1 MRAPPRTPT
10 LGRTSRGMS
19 AAQGCWLVLILPL
32 AAALAAPAAAQS
44 VDDIVR
50 EHVSDELEKKPKH
63 DDRDKDGD
71 KKPKRDKNSEHKP
84 SKSKPAASSSNER
97 EPEPEPAPRDLGP
110 PLPQRIFG
118 DDWRFDIQVG
128 IGYRGWLP
136 QQYPLVKVQ
145 AGSYYIWNIDVKAK
159 LFKFLSLRRGY
170 YESNALN
177 GPRTDEAA
185 VAAQVG
191 SYVPKAAWLLGVIGF
206 PFFKIWEPIIR
217 YESRAFHTEANP
229 RRPVCVVRP
238 DVADDLSLCTRSR
251 DTLRMTSG
259 FETLV
264 LGVRYDRNKDPSAV
278 LARRDTKFPP
288 ITFGIGLMS
297 YRKPYQVTVNE
308 NTLDDLLF
316 DGRFRGAGLAGG
328 IEIAGGP
335 DRFHVNADVQFGLG
349 EVKLLRG
356 LTLNSLAPEDWLI
369 GYVQG
374 NVTLGYHLPLVRA
387 APTLMLV
394 PQVTAGGASFFFF
407 KPIQKEGEDADAATA
422 NWDFLWSVNAALVL
436 SL

>member
-1 MRAPPRTPT
+1 M
-10 LGRTSRGMS
+10 
-19 AAQGCWLVLILPL
+19 ILPL
-32 AAALAAPAAAQS
+32 LAALAAPAAAQS
-44 VDDIVR
+44 VGDVVR

-63 DDRDKDGD
+63 DDKDDKD
-71 KKPKRDKNSEHKP
+71 KAKPKAKP
-84 SKSKPAASSSNER
+84 KPKPKSKPAASSSSN
-97 EPEPEPAPRDLGP
+97 EPEPEPLPQDLGP
-110 PLPQRIFG
+110 ALPQRIFG
-118 DDWRFDIQVG
+118 TNWRFDIQVG
-128 IGYRGWLP
+128 VGWRGWLP
-136 QQYPLVKVQ
+136 QQYPLVSVQ
-145 AGSYYIWNIDVKAK
+145 AGSYYIWNIDVRAK

-217 YESRAFHTEANP
+217 YESRAFHTEAHP
-229 RRPVCVVRP
+229 KRPVCVVTP
-238 DVADDLSLCTRSR
+238 EVADDLELCARNR

-264 LGVRYDRNKDPSAV
+264 LGVRYDKNKDPSAT
-278 LARRDTKFPP
+278 LAQRDTKFPP
-288 ITFGIGLMS
+288 ITFGVGLMS
-297 YRKPYQVTVNE
+297 YRKPYQVTVNK

-328 IEIAGGP
+328 LEIPGGP
-335 DRFHVNADVQFGLG
+335 DRFHVTADVQLGLG
-349 EVKLLRG
+349 EVKLLQG

-374 NVTLGYHLPLVRA
+374 NVTLGYHLPIVRA

-407 KPIQKEGEDADAATA
+407 KPVQKKGEDADAATA
-422 NWDFLWSVNAALVL
+422 NWDFLWSVNASLVL

>member
-1 MRAPPRTPT
+1 VR
-10 LGRTSRGMS
+10 
-19 AAQGCWLVLILPL
+19 WLVFLLPL
-32 AAALAAPAAAQS
+32 LAASFTAKAFAQS
-44 VDDIVR
+44 VDDVVR
-50 EHVSDELEKKPKH
+50 EHVSEELEKKPK
-63 DDRDKDGD
+63 REE
-71 KKPKRDKNSEHKP
+71 KPKHEDKTERKP
-84 SKSKPAASSSNER
+84 AKKPAADSGTKLEA
-97 EPEPEPAPRDLGP
+97 EPVPEPEPVPQGP

-118 DDWRFDIQVG
+118 DNWRFDIQFGV
-128 IGYRGWLP
+128 GYRGWFP
-136 QQYPLVKVQ
+136 QQYPLVRVQ
-145 AGSYYIWNIDVKAK
+145 AGSYYIWNIDLKAK

-170 YESNALN
+170 YESNGFS
-177 GPRTDEAA
+177 GPRTEEAA

-206 PFFKIWEPIIR
+206 PLFKIWEPIIR
-217 YESRAFHTEANP
+217 YEARAFHTEADP
-229 RRPVCVVRP
+229 ERPVCVVTP
-238 DVADDLSLCTRSR
+238 DVADDLSLCDRSR
-251 DTLRMTSG
+251 NPLRMTSS

-264 LGVRYDRNKDPSAV
+264 IGVRYDKSKDPSAV
-278 LARRDTKFPP
+278 LAQRDTKFPP
-288 ITFGIGLMS
+288 ITFGIGLMQ
-297 YRKPYQVTVNE
+297 YRKPYQVTINN

-335 DRFHVNADVQFGLG
+335 DKFHVNADVQVGLG
-349 EVKLLRG
+349 EVKLLQG

-374 NVTLGYHLPLVRA
+374 NVTVGYHWPIWRA
-387 APTLMLV
+387 APTLMFV

-407 KPIQKEGEDADAATA
+407 KAVQKEGEEADAATA

>member
-1 MRAPPRTPT
+1 
-10 LGRTSRGMS
+10 MS
-19 AAQGCWLVLILPL
+19 AAKGGWLALILPL
-32 AAALAAPAAAQS
+32 WAACVAPAAAQS
-44 VDDIVR
+44 VGDVVR

-63 DDRDKDGD
+63 DDQHDKD
-71 KKPKRDKNSEHKP
+71 KPKPKPEKKKTSKP
-84 SKSKPAASSSNER
+84 SRPAAESSKP
-97 EPEPEPAPRDLGP
+97 EPEPEPEPVDQGP
-110 PLPQRIFG
+110 PLPQRLFG
-118 DDWRFDIQVG
+118 DNWRFDIQVG

-170 YESNALN
+170 YESNSLA

-206 PFFKIWEPIIR
+206 PLFKYWEPIIR
-217 YESRAFHTEANP
+217 YESRAFHTEADP
-229 RRPVCVVRP
+229 KRPVCVVTSEF
-238 DVADDLSLCTRSR
+238 ADDLSLCPRSR
-251 DTLRMTSG
+251 APLRMTSG

-264 LGVRYDRNKDPSAV
+264 FGVRYDKNKDPSAV
-278 LARRDTKFPP
+278 LTQRDSKFPP
-288 ITFGIGLMS
+288 ITFGIGLMQ

-308 NTLDDLLF
+308 NTLEDLLF

-328 IEIAGGP
+328 IEILGGP
-335 DRFHVNADVQFGLG
+335 DRFHINADVQFGLG
-349 EVKLLRG
+349 EVKLLQG

-374 NVTLGYHLPLVRA
+374 NVTIGYHWPIVRA

-407 KPIQKEGEDADAATA
+407 KPVQKEGENADAATA
-422 NWDFLWSVNAALVL
+422 NWDFLWSVNASLVL

>member
-1 MRAPPRTPT
+1 
-10 LGRTSRGMS
+10 MS
-19 AAQGCWLVLILPL
+19 AAEGCWLLLILPL

-44 VDDIVR
+44 VDDVVR
-50 EHVSDELEKKPKH
+50 EHVSDELEKKPKRDDH
-63 DDRDKDGD
+63 DKD
-71 KKPKRDKNSEHKP
+71 KKPKSTKRTEHKP
-84 SKSKPAASSSNER
+84 SKSKPSAASSDR
-97 EPEPEPAPRDLGP
+97 PEPEPEPEPLPQDLGP
-110 PLPQRIFG
+110 PLPQRVFG
-118 DDWRFDIQVG
+118 NNWRFDIQVG

-136 QQYPLVKVQ
+136 QQYPLVNVR
-145 AGSYYIWNIDVKAK
+145 AGSYYIWNIEVKAK

-170 YESNALN
+170 YESNSLA

-185 VAAQVG
+185 VAAQIG

-229 RRPVCVVRP
+229 KRPVCVVTP
-238 DVADDLSLCTRSR
+238 EVADDLAQCTRNR

-264 LGVRYDRNKDPSAV
+264 FGVRYDKNKDPSAV
-278 LARRDTKFPP
+278 LAQRDTKFPP

-297 YRKPYQVTVNE
+297 YRKPYQVTVDT

-316 DGRFRGAGLAGG
+316 DGRFRGAGLVGG
-328 IEIAGGP
+328 IEIPGGA
-335 DRFHVNADVQFGLG
+335 DRFHVTADVQFGLG
-349 EVKLLRG
+349 EVKLLQG

-369 GYVQG
+369 GYVHG

-407 KPIQKEGEDADAATA
+407 KPVQKEGEDADAATA
-422 NWDFLWSVNAALVL
+422 NWDFLWSVNASLVL

>member
-1 MRAPPRTPT
+1 VR
-10 LGRTSRGMS
+10 
-19 AAQGCWLVLILPL
+19 WLVLILPL
-32 AAALAAPAAAQS
+32 LAASLTAKAFAQS
-44 VDDIVR
+44 VGDVVR
-50 EHVSDELEKKPKH
+50 EHVEDELENKPKH
-63 DDRDKDGD
+63 DGHDHHADKDRDKEND
-71 KKPKRDKNSEHKP
+71 KDHKPKHTRR
-84 SKSKPAASSSNER
+84 PAADSGKNDTPR
-97 EPEPEPAPRDLGP
+97 PAPVAEPEPEPEPEPQGP

-118 DDWRFDIQVG
+118 DNWRFDIQVG
-128 IGYRGWLP
+128 AGYRGWFP
-136 QQYPLVKVQ
+136 QQYPLVDVR

-170 YESNALN
+170 YESNGLS
-177 GPRTDEAA
+177 GPRTEEAA

-206 PFFKIWEPIIR
+206 PLFKVWEPTIR
-217 YESRAFHTEANP
+217 YETRAFHTESDP
-229 RRPVCVVRP
+229 KRPVCIVTKE
-238 DVADDLSLCTRSR
+238 VANDLSECDRSR
-251 DTLRMTSG
+251 DPLRMTSS

-264 LGVRYDRNKDPSAV
+264 IGVRYDKSKDPSAV
-278 LARRDTKFPP
+278 LAQRDARFPP
-288 ITFGIGLMS
+288 ITFGVGLMQ
-297 YRKPYQVTVNE
+297 YRKPYQVTINK

-335 DRFHVNADVQFGLG
+335 DKFHVNADVQVGLG
-349 EVKLLRG
+349 EVKLLQG

-374 NVTLGYHLPLVRA
+374 NVTLGYHWPIWRA

-394 PQVTAGGASFFFF
+394 PEITAGGASFFFF
-407 KPIQKEGEDADAATA
+407 KPVQKEGEDADAATA
-422 NWDFLWSVNAALVL
+422 NWDFLWSVNASLVL